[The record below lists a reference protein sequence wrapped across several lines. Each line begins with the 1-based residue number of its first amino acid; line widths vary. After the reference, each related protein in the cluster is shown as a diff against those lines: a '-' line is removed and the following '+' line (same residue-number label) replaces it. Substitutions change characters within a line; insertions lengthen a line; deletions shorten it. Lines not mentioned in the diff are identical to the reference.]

1 VREEE
6 DEFAALLA
14 VLGLP
19 SSLDDLLLSPPSGG
33 GALSR
38 LIAEWLDDF
47 FSFHAARHKRDLA
60 DADADE
66 AGSTVRF
73 PLPAEPLLAPA
84 LPYELDRCASFRFRL
99 RFRSPNNHHTQIGA
113 AQHVPE
119 HPVLQVG
126 REAAVRRL
134 RYVTPAAGALSSLRR
149 VPVLRLSLLRRRG
162 RLGRVQHRTS
172 FHSALSL
179 VFGCLRVEECIDIH

>member
-6 DEFAALLA
+6 DEFAALLE

-47 FSFHAARHKRDLA
+47 FSFHAARQKRDH
-60 DADADE
+60 ADADE
-66 AGSTVRF
+66 ADSTVRF

-84 LPYELDRCASFRFRL
+84 LPYELDRCASFRFRFRFFL
-99 RFRSPNNHHTQIGA
+99 RFR
-113 AQHVPE
+113 
-119 HPVLQVG
+119 
-126 REAAVRRL
+126 
-134 RYVTPAAGALSSLRR
+134 
-149 VPVLRLSLLRRRG
+149 
-162 RLGRVQHRTS
+162 
-172 FHSALSL
+172 F
-179 VFGCLRVEECIDIH
+179 